1 MKKIYFTGTIN
12 GKQFD
17 NENDYAD
24 YFHKLMEAGE
34 NVSAASSYETVDVDD
49 DDVSEY
55 EYGDDV
61 SAMPYMEDD
70 DPFYLDLLVSSNRDA
85 NAEALTE
92 TIDYFRRCMNYI
104 VDELHSD
111 DVSLESIVEYGE
123 KINHMLEQF
132 EADRKNTVSAEAQ
145 LKTRLTS
152 LYKEYEDVK
161 RKFEND
167 IKDCEDQLVVLD
179 GAKPVIDEFIDFYRS
194 VEREV
199 IVAARTRAA
208 ENPEPAATEP
218 ATEPDCK
225 CECKCKHPETVATEV
240 CESEPQRSLDL
251 TQRSL
256 DFSDIIEIMF
266 GKDFCDLK
274 TRHLS

>member
-1 MKKIYFTGTIN
+1 MKKICFTGTIN

-17 NENDYAD
+17 NETEYAN
-24 YFHKLMEAGE
+24 YFQKLIDAGE
-34 NVSAASSYETVDVDD
+34 NVSAASSYETVDADAVDV
-49 DDVSEY
+49 VSEY

-61 SAMPYMEDD
+61 SILPYMEDD

-85 NAEALTE
+85 NAEAFTE
-92 TIDYFRRCMNYI
+92 VVDYFHRCMNYI

-123 KINHMLEQF
+123 KINRMLEQF
-132 EADRKNTVSAEAQ
+132 EADRENTVSAEEQ
-145 LKTRLTS
+145 LKTRLAS
-152 LYKEYEDVK
+152 LQMEYEEVK
-161 RKFEND
+161 RKFENE
-167 IKDCEDQLVVLD
+167 INDCKDQLVVLD
-179 GAKPVIDEFIDFYRS
+179 DAKPVIDEFIDFYKS

-199 IVAARTRAA
+199 IVAARMRDA
-208 ENPEPAATEP
+208 EDPTPASEP
-218 ATEPDCK
+218 EPDCK
-225 CECKCKHPETVATEV
+225 CECKCKQPETVSTEV
-240 CESEPQRSLDL
+240 CESAP
-251 TQRSL
+251 QRSL